1 MKKFFLIVILS
12 LFLLNCSND
21 TRKGEKEK
29 LIQAKSEIKKI
40 GKNPSKEEIN
50 KIYVKGLE
58 LNKIYPEISKK
69 YFESIERYDAR
80 AGYQIALYYQFKN
93 KNIYLEKLKKASDR
107 GIEEASRKLGEYYF
121 TNKEYNLAEEYRL
134 KTLEQGNYS
143 YENFDQALF
152 YLTFT
157 SNPIS
162 YTNKIENFLKKNEDN
177 INIKLLK
184 ARYLVNQKK
193 YVEAEILYKELI
205 QESFKDNEYVAEELL
220 GKFYIETEQYEK
232 SEEYLLKTLKKYG
245 NRKKTIDILFN
256 LYIRT
261 NSDSKIKKLILNLSE
276 PEREKYLFK
285 LAGYY
290 KNKKKYNEAKKI
302 YAELVKKDKKYDKYL
317 KKLEYLIKDLGKNE

>member
-1 MKKFFLIVILS
+1 M
-12 LFLLNCSND
+12 
-21 TRKGEKEK
+21 
-29 LIQAKSEIKKI
+29 
-40 GKNPSKEEIN
+40 
-50 KIYVKGLE
+50 
-58 LNKIYPEISKK
+58 
-69 YFESIERYDAR
+69 
-80 AGYQIALYYQFKN
+80 
-93 KNIYLEKLKKASDR
+93 
-107 GIEEASRKLGEYYF
+107 
-121 TNKEYNLAEEYRL
+121 
-134 KTLEQGNYS
+134 
-143 YENFDQALF
+143 
-152 YLTFT
+152 TFT

-162 YTNKIENFLKKNEDN
+162 YINKIENFLKKNEDN